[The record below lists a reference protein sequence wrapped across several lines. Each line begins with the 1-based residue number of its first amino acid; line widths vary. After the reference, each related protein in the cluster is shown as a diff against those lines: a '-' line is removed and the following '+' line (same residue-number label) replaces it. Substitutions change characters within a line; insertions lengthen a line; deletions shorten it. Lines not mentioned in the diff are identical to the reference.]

1 VITDYE
7 DVLNGDIVL
16 VHAGVP
22 VINAEPSEN
31 HDFSIVDL
39 PEVEQTATIVHR
51 RSMDNVKRIILPL
64 TRWIDEIGH
73 RTAD

>member
-1 VITDYE
+1 MITDYE
-7 DVLNGDIVL
+7 DVLDGDVVF
-16 VHAGVP
+16 VHAAVP
-22 VINAEPSEN
+22 VNAEPSEN